1 LLLLVPHQVLQ
12 RWGTVAGTGRYGPE
26 VDMWSVGV
34 ILHVVL
40 TGRNPFNDESTMW
53 QQIAEAQ

>member
-1 LLLLVPHQVLQ
+1 
-12 RWGTVAGTGRYGPE
+12 
-26 VDMWSVGV
+26 MWSVGV